1 MSTVCCQA
9 ARAFA
14 ATLTA
19 VVLAAGPP
27 PLVARADPVLV
38 FPGMEIHQGNHACTL
53 GYVDPGSRV
62 AFTAGHCRG
71 DGPVT
76 DKDNHVIGNV
86 AASRANTPNGANV
99 TTDQQITDYESIAL
113 ADDVMANNI
122 LPGGRPL
129 GSDPGLVVKPGEAV
143 CHFGVI
149 TGETCGTVEN
159 VNNGWFTMGH
169 GVASQK
175 GDSGGPVYVING
187 GGPALIV
194 GIFNS
199 VWGASP
205 AAVSWQA
212 TTQQAREDGGA
223 PGGPGGPPRA

>member
-1 MSTVCCQA
+1 VRRHA

-14 ATLTA
+14 ATVTA
-19 VVLAAGPP
+19 VVAAGGLP
-27 PLVARADPVLV
+27 PLVASADPVLV
-38 FPGMEIHQGNHACTL
+38 FPGMEIHNGNHSCTL
-53 GYVDPGSRV
+53 GYVDPALRV

-76 DKDNHVIGNV
+76 DRDNHVIGNV
-86 AASRANTPNGANV
+86 ATSRANTPDGANV
-99 TTDQQITDYESIAL
+99 VADQQIADYESIVL
-113 ADDVMANNI
+113 ADDVTANNI

-129 GSDPGLVVKPGEAV
+129 GSDPGLMVTPGEAV

-149 TGETCGTVEN
+149 TGESCGTVEN

-169 GVASQK
+169 GVVTQK
-175 GDSGGPVYVING
+175 GDSGGPVYITRG

-199 VWGASP
+199 LWGQSP

-212 TTQQAREDGGA
+212 TTQQVRDDVGA
-223 PGGPGGPPRA
+223 PRA